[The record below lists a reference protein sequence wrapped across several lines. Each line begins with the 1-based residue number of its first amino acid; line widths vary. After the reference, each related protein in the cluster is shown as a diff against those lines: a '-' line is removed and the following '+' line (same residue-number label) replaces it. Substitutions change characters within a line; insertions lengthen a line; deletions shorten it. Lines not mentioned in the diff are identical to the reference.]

1 MSLLSV
7 VIPAHNEEAVIGDC
21 LGALLGGAEPGELD
35 VVVVCNGCSD
45 GTEQRAAGFGPDVR
59 VLATPVGSKPL
70 ALNLG
75 DAAARTFPRLYV
87 DADVVLPTAAVRAI
101 AGALA
106 DGRALVASAA
116 LEVDCSA
123 SSWAVRAYH
132 RIWTRLPVVREGVL
146 GRGVYALG
154 ERGRGRFE
162 EFPDIVADDYFVHSL
177 FAPGERVTVPGA
189 VSRVRAPRTAR
200 DLVRRKTRVFAGNT
214 ELRSAPVGGVSGVA
228 PSAASW
234 LDVVRAE
241 PRLLPDA
248 PAYVAITLT
257 AKARAR
263 LRLARGTQR
272 WDRDDTSRVATD

>member
-1 MSLLSV
+1 VSLLSV

-101 AGALA
+101 
-106 DGRALVASAA
+106 
-116 LEVDCSA
+116 DCSA